1 MRTALVMKHLICCK
15 LLQVLITDLIL
26 SKRNKQTEK
35 PQQNKKEY
43 GNILVTNTNIV
54 SITKLSLQKPNDA
67 I

>member
-1 MRTALVMKHLICCK
+1 MKHLICCK

-43 GNILVTNTNIV
+43 DNILVTSTNIV
-54 SITKLSLQKPNDA
+54 SITQLSLQKPNDA
-67 I
+67 IV